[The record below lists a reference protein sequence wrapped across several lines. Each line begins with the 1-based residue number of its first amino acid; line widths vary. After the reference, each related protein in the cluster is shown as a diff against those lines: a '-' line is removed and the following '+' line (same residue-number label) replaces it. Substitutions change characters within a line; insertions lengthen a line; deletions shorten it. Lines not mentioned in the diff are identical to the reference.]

1 MTKRFTAEDRAEIDT
16 LEAALT
22 REKLRD
28 SRRANI
34 HYALGKAYDDCGEYD
49 KAFEHFEHANEIEA
63 RRYRFNRER
72 HVIALQK
79 VKDHFP
85 AALFERFAGAGST
98 SERPVFVVGMP
109 RSGTTLVEQIIASH
123 PSVHGADELT
133 MIQQCTDRLAAE
145 FGSERPYP
153 ECIGDID
160 AATIARF
167 ADEYL
172 AHLRT
177 HSTSAL
183 RVTDKMP
190 ANFWHL
196 GFIALLFPHARV
208 VHCRRDARDVCV
220 SNYFQQYAQA
230 HHYTYKL
237 ADLGLY
243 YSSYRSLMR
252 HWRSVLPLRMY
263 EIDYERLVEDQETQ
277 SKKLIEYCGLEWD
290 ERCLEFHKTRRT
302 VFTASHWQVRQPMY
316 RRSSQRWKHYES
328 HMGELFEALEVDEP

>member
-1 MTKRFTAEDRAEIDT
+1 
-16 LEAALT
+16 
-22 REKLRD
+22 
-28 SRRANI
+28 
-34 HYALGKAYDDCGEYD
+34 
-49 KAFEHFEHANEIEA
+49 
-63 RRYRFNRER
+63 
-72 HVIALQK
+72 
-79 VKDHFP
+79 
-85 AALFERFAGAGST
+85 
-98 SERPVFVVGMP
+98 
-109 RSGTTLVEQIIASH
+109 
-123 PSVHGADELT
+123 

-243 YSSYRSLMR
+243 YCSYRSLMR